1 MAQDEE
7 DLLSVPRFS
16 GPEQNLSRKT
26 RQPWHTV
33 CLLVAMLLLL
43 CAFTHAFAGEIPL
56 VIVDDSK
63 HEWWLSAKAQY
74 LVDESGTV
82 TLEDI
87 RAGRHDDSF
96 KKIENEQANFG
107 FQQAV
112 FWLRFNL
119 SYKPKNPQGVKPW
132 WLSFNYPLLDYV
144 DAYYVDPKG
153 RPVKF
158 TGGDQ
163 RPFSNNAFEFPRTT
177 FGLELVPGATIP
189 VLIRV
194 ENQGSQQ
201 LAFSLLSTKGI
212 VDHVSA
218 ARLIGG
224 IFVGIMVIMAFYNLF
239 IFLSVRDIAYLY
251 YVLAISVFIA
261 GQLTLTGVTWQ
272 YGRFTD
278 LTWNNTFISLALNI
292 AWMFLIL
299 FSRAF
304 LQTRERAPVMDAIL
318 KLIALACLWQAIL
331 SLFTDYG
338 FSVLLTTRMIFFY
351 ALITTLIGVA
361 LWRRGHD
368 SARYYT
374 LAWVGY
380 LIGVL
385 SALLYLFGVLPFN
398 LFTAN
403 GVQIGGFALVLML
416 SLGLADRINLQKKET
431 ESARRKAL
439 AAREE
444 ALEANKRAVSNLQ
457 KFRRL
462 YENASEGIFQCT
474 LDGRF
479 LSANPSLANVFGY
492 QTADELIENISNVG
506 VQCYQNPVSREE
518 FERTVLDHGRI
529 IAHES
534 VYLRRDGSHFWGSS
548 SAHLV
553 KNAKGKPICI
563 EGSLIDITERME
575 KEKAQRERQAA
586 EASASSKSEF
596 LANMSHEIRTPMNAI
611 VGFAALA
618 QKTGLDPK
626 QRDYLSKIEKSSK
639 ALLGII
645 NDILD
650 FSKIE
655 AGKMSLDLVS
665 FNLYDVLN
673 DIINILSQ
681 KAADKNLELVV
692 RISPDITPNLIGDPL
707 RLEQVMINLIN
718 NALKFTAEGEVVIHI
733 SELQCL
739 ADTTQLQFEII
750 DTGIGITP
758 EQKQKLFTP
767 FTQADGSTTRKY
779 GGTGLGLSI
788 SKQLV
793 ELMSGEIWVDSI
805 PGTGSTFAFKA
816 WFSRQT
822 ETGHH
827 NIYAVKE
834 LQELQILVIDDHDA
848 GQETLLEILASF
860 HCIATAIQPD
870 YTLIHKLEKDYPRP
884 AFDLIIVDR
893 QLRAIE
899 SMDAARKIHN
909 MAAFG
914 KIPIL
919 FMTLTNE
926 QHLHEEARAQGLH
939 LLIKPVT
946 PSVLLDAM
954 QSVLGFTGSKP
965 AQESPEASEVKL
977 ARLKGHKVLLVE
989 DTLFNQEIATEFL
1002 QQAGLQVSLAENG
1015 QEALEALKNH
1025 EFDAVL
1031 MDVQMPVM
1039 DGFEATRQIR
1049 LQSKFQQLPIIAM
1062 TANAMKGDKNRC
1074 LQAGMNDYISKPVS
1088 QDLLYQALLRW
1099 IAPQDEADL
1108 PALSAESVPQTTPP
1122 VPASSALPEDTG
1134 SPAVAAVP
1142 VIAVAPSVADIH
1154 SDADSVPLNLEKALL
1169 QMGGSAGL
1177 LKKML
1182 NRFATEQAQAVDRII
1197 EAYDAGDNTT
1207 AHRLAHTLKGI
1218 AGSLCA
1224 NDLREA
1230 AASLESALETSSV
1243 PTQLEKLFSRADA
1256 ELARVIGYL
1265 RTQQEA

>member
-1 MAQDEE
+1 MKM
-7 DLLSVPRFS
+7 LPKVFFS
-16 GPEQNLSRKT
+16 
-26 RQPWHTV
+26 
-33 CLLVAMLLLL
+33 
-43 CAFTHAFAGEIPL
+43 
-56 VIVDDSK
+56 
-63 HEWWLSAKAQY
+63 
-74 LVDESGTV
+74 
-82 TLEDI
+82 
-87 RAGRHDDSF
+87 
-96 KKIENEQANFG
+96 
-107 FQQAV
+107 
-112 FWLRFNL
+112 
-119 SYKPKNPQGVKPW
+119 
-132 WLSFNYPLLDYV
+132 
-144 DAYYVDPKG
+144 
-153 RPVKF
+153 
-158 TGGDQ
+158 
-163 RPFSNNAFEFPRTT
+163 
-177 FGLELVPGATIP
+177 
-189 VLIRV
+189 
-194 ENQGSQQ
+194 
-201 LAFSLLSTKGI
+201 
-212 VDHVSA
+212 
-218 ARLIGG
+218 
-224 IFVGIMVIMAFYNLF
+224 
-239 IFLSVRDIAYLY
+239 
-251 YVLAISVFIA
+251 
-261 GQLTLTGVTWQ
+261 
-272 YGRFTD
+272 
-278 LTWNNTFISLALNI
+278 
-292 AWMFLIL
+292 
-299 FSRAF
+299 
-304 LQTRERAPVMDAIL
+304 AP
-318 KLIALACLWQAIL
+318 
-331 SLFTDYG
+331 
-338 FSVLLTTRMIFFY
+338 
-351 ALITTLIGVA
+351 
-361 LWRRGHD
+361 
-368 SARYYT
+368 
-374 LAWVGY
+374 
-380 LIGVL
+380 
-385 SALLYLFGVLPFN
+385 
-398 LFTAN
+398 
-403 GVQIGGFALVLML
+403 
-416 SLGLADRINLQKKET
+416 
-431 ESARRKAL
+431 
-439 AAREE
+439 
-444 ALEANKRAVSNLQ
+444 
-457 KFRRL
+457 
-462 YENASEGIFQCT
+462 

-479 LSANPSLANVFGY
+479 ISGNPSLANVFGY
-492 QTADELIENISNVG
+492 ETAEELIEAVHNIG
-506 VQCYQNPVSREE
+506 EQCYQNPASRAE
-518 FERTVLDHGRI
+518 FERTLLEQGRI
-529 IAHES
+529 IAYES

-655 AGKMSLDLVS
+655 AGKLSLELVN

-673 DIINILSQ
+673 DIVNILSQ
-681 KAADKNLELVV
+681 KAADKNLELVI
-692 RISPDITPNLIGDPL
+692 RISPDITPDLTGDPL
-707 RLEQVMINLIN
+707 RLEQVMINLLN
-718 NALKFTAEGEVVIHI
+718 NAIKFTAEGEVVIRI
-733 SELQCL
+733 SELQRL
-739 ADTTQLQFEII
+739 DDKTQLQFEII

-788 SKQLV
+788 SKQLI
-793 ELMSGEIWVDSI
+793 ELMSGKVWVEST
-805 PGTGSTFAFKA
+805 PGVGSTFAFSA
-816 WFSRQT
+816 WFARQQDALSPD
-822 ETGHH
+822 
-827 NIYAVKE
+827 IYAAKE
-834 LQELQILVIDDHDA
+834 LKDLRILVIDDRDA
-848 GQETLLEILASF
+848 GQEALLEILTAF
-860 HCIATAIQPD
+860 HCVATAIQPD
-870 YTLIHKLEKDYPRP
+870 YTLISKLDKEYPQP
-884 AFDLIIVDR
+884 DFDLVIVDR

-899 SMDAARKIHN
+899 SMDAAKKIHGIP
-909 MAAFG
+909 AFSE
-914 KIPIL
+914 IPIL
-919 FMTLTNE
+919 LMTLTNE

-1015 QEALEALKNH
+1015 QEALEALKTQ

-1049 LQSKFQQLPIIAM
+1049 LQDRFQQLPIIAM